1 MPGLARRRHVA
12 VELRDDY
19 PVADGEVRLAVSI
32 GEGQTGLVSVFL
44 GGVKISR
51 TPAPIDV
58 RVGKG
63 DDVRDKL
70 LEVRTIVNDVN
81 SQTNKMSVTY
91 QLTGGKSDLEQV
103 SRGEAAT
110 DNQPLDFLA
119 VFALL

>member
-1 MPGLARRRHVA
+1 VA

-19 PVADGEVRLAVSI
+19 PVAGGEVRLAVSI

-44 GGVKISR
+44 SGVKISR

-58 RVGKG
+58 RVGTG
-63 DDVRDKL
+63 ADIRDKL

-91 QLTGGKSDLEQV
+91 QLTGGKSVLEHV
-103 SRGEAAT
+103 SKAEVEAEHQA
-110 DNQPLDFLA
+110 LDFLA

>member
-1 MPGLARRRHVA
+1 MA

-19 PVADGEVRLAVSI
+19 AVADGEVRLAVSI

-58 RVGKG
+58 RVGTG
-63 DDVRDKL
+63 SDIRDKL

-91 QLTGGKSDLEQV
+91 QLTGGKSGLEHV
-103 SRGEAAT
+103 SKGEVGAEHQA
-110 DNQPLDFLA
+110 LDFIA

>member
-1 MPGLARRRHVA
+1 MA

-44 GGVKISR
+44 GGMKISR

-63 DDVRDKL
+63 SDILRQAP
-70 LEVRTIVNDVN
+70 RSAHHVNDVN
-81 SQTNKMSVTY
+81 SQTNKMSSRRSSGSISV
-91 QLTGGKSDLEQV
+91 LVGSRSWMSADPEQREDV
-103 SRGEAAT
+103 RASARQTRE
-110 DNQPLDFLA
+110 FW
-119 VFALL
+119 ALRIVP

>member
-1 MPGLARRRHVA
+1 MA
-12 VELRDDY
+12 VELKDEYR
-19 PVADGEVRLAVSI
+19 VADGEVRLAVSI

-51 TPAPIDV
+51 SPAPIDL
-58 RVGKG
+58 RVGEG
-63 DDVRDKL
+63 SEIRDKL

-91 QLTGGKSDLEQV
+91 QLTGGTSAMEQV
-103 SRGEAAT
+103 SRGEVGV
-110 DNQPLDFLA
+110 DNQPLDFVA

>member
-1 MPGLARRRHVA
+1 MA

-19 PVADGEVRLAVSI
+19 PVAGGEVRLAVSI

-58 RVGKG
+58 RIGNG
-63 DDVRDKL
+63 SDVRDKL